1 MDKLL
6 PDSFMRRS
14 LVFTL
19 PIFLFLLQPAVAEQS
34 RWLKIADNTESTTFL
49 DTKYLS
55 KEGIFTVV
63 QIIQQLNQASKDNT
77 SKKIIKHQFIC
88 GRRLGTIQSIAKI
101 DSNDVIID
109 YVINEEPNRLTKVV
123 ERSVAGVAYKYA
135 CPNS

>member
-1 MDKLL
+1 
-6 PDSFMRRS
+6 MRCN
-14 LVFTL
+14 LGLAL

-55 KEGIFTVV
+55 EEGRFTVV
-63 QIIQQLNQASKDNT
+63 QTIEQLNQISDDNT
-77 SKKIIKHQFIC
+77 SKKIIKYQFIC
-88 GRRLGTIQSIAKI
+88 RRKLGTIQSVAKI
-101 DSNDVIID
+101 DSNDAIID

-123 ERSVAGVAYKYA
+123 ERSVAGIAYKYA